1 MLTAAREPE
10 LASPCSGFIYYYGKK
25 NSRSVADIFVSDQQ
39 ELCANAN
46 QLRAIRLHLH

>member
-25 NSRSVADIFVSDQQ
+25 NSRSVADKIVSDQQ
-39 ELCANAN
+39 ERCANAKKN
-46 QLRAIRLHLH
+46 RAIPQHLK